1 MKRIVALILAA
12 AVLAAVT
19 GVASYVYLQ
28 NAEQHVLSGLAT
40 VTVLETKGD
49 IPAGTT
55 FADAVG
61 RGFIGTTEVPDKF
74 SSSTMLTSTGA
85 VPPQLVAGRD
95 LVAGRLLFQ
104 GDFVATVESAKVLTV
119 PQGDVAVSFTLGD
132 ANRLAPFL
140 SPGDHVAIL
149 DGKGGPNGGPAT
161 VFGDVLVLAIGN
173 SSATGTGNGQGAPGL
188 ITVAVP
194 TASAPTLLRAINN
207 GAIYLALR
215 DATVGAGA

>member
-40 VTVLETKGD
+40 VTVLETKAD

-61 RGFIGTTEVPDKF
+61 RGLIGTTEVPQKF
-74 SSSTMLTSTGA
+74 SSPTMLTNTGS
-85 VPPQLVAGRD
+85 VSPQLVAGRD
-95 LVAGRLLFQ
+95 LVGGRLLFQ
-104 GDFVATVESAKVLTV
+104 GDFVATVESAKVLSV
-119 PQGDVAVSFTLGD
+119 PTGFVAMSFTLGD

-140 SPGDHVAIL
+140 SPGDRVAIL
-149 DGKGGPNGGPAT
+149 DGKGGPAGGPST
-161 VFGDVLVLAIGN
+161 VFPDILVLAIGN
-173 SSATGTGNGQGAPGL
+173 TSSTGSGNGQGTPGL

-194 TASAPTLLRAINN
+194 VASAPTMLRVIGN
-207 GAIYLALR
+207 GSIYLALR
-215 DATVGAGA
+215 DATVGATA